1 MNQPTNDEK
10 GKEEVVI
17 VRLRESRMRKGGIN
31 PLPADPS
38 PPPPPPPPQTPAE
51 ILLKG
56 NLNSSPSV
64 SPSAVKAPL
73 QGSKVDDGQENLTA
87 E

>member
-1 MNQPTNDEK
+1 MNQPTNHEK

-31 PLPADPS
+31 PLSANPS
-38 PPPPPPPPQTPAE
+38 PPPPPPQTPAE

-56 NLNSSPSV
+56 LV
-64 SPSAVKAPL
+64 IPL
-73 QGSKVDDGQENLTA
+73 SHDNGGDGETKDNA
-87 E
+87 MP